1 MTQQAREHS
10 KLDLTAEVLYSFGK
24 VRLRLAG
31 ISMLPTLWPGDL
43 LTIEPV
49 DIEQVMRGHLVLY
62 MRENRLVVHRAVEC
76 VGGKEQCLWTTRG
89 DALFRTDH
97 PVTAEEL
104 LGRVVKV
111 SRCGQSFAPAASVSH
126 LARFCGLL
134 LYSWDQLR
142 GWLLRFH
149 SWRSRSGVLDVRFD
163 EICVE

>member
-1 MTQQAREHS
+1 MNEQAREHS

-49 DIEQVMRGHLVLY
+49 DIEQVTRGDLVLY
-62 MRENRLVVHRAVEC
+62 TRENRLVVHRAVEC
-76 VGGKEQCLWTTRG
+76 VRGKGQCLWTTRG
-89 DALFRTDH
+89 DALFRTDQ
-97 PVTAEEL
+97 PLSAEEL

-111 SRCGQSFAPAASVSH
+111 SRREQGFAPAASVSH
-126 LARFCGLL
+126 LARLCGLL
-134 LYSWDQLR
+134 LYSWDRLR

-149 SWRSRSGVLDVRFD
+149 AWRSRSGVLDLRFD
-163 EICVE
+163 EMFVE